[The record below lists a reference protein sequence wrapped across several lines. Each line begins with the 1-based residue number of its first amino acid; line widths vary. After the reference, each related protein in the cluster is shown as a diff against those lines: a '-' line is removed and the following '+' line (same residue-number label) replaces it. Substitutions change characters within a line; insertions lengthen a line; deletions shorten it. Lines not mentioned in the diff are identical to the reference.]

1 MSRLGRIWDKKASA
15 RAARHRD
22 REGRERRRAVDDND
36 LIAAMYNV
44 VSEDTRWTEVLD
56 AIKSRLGVASAV
68 FQRLVADRDDLIPV
82 ISFRDTWSTQQ
93 ASRHDAWA
101 NSPLN
106 PRFRRDTEPRG
117 QDEIESDHRCLALS
131 ATDRENLKQGLAT
144 CGLGAGFWLGCR
156 TAPGEHTTMIFH
168 RYPGDGRDMT
178 DADLDFMNLLLP
190 HFRQMS
196 RLLTDLAGFKA
207 RLSVAEAF
215 MDSTSLALVAC
226 DMDLG
231 VHWMNAAAES
241 LISRLPQVV
250 QVNGRLRFR
259 SSDGM
264 ALVRGV
270 IHGQRGD
277 TCRVEGDQPS
287 EVLHLRVLR
296 RDAADKRRWGRDL
309 ALIALCSPSTAPRI
323 DATEVAHLFGLTM
336 AEATLTT
343 HLVGGMTVKKFA
355 AHRGIAEG
363 TARMQLKS
371 ALTKAGVGRQ
381 ADLIRQVCQS
391 LARL

>member
-1 MSRLGRIWDKKASA
+1 M
-15 RAARHRD
+15 
-22 REGRERRRAVDDND
+22 DDND
-36 LIAAMYNV
+36 LIAAMYGA
-44 VSEDTRWTEVLD
+44 VSEETRWTEVLD
-56 AIKSRLGVASAV
+56 AIKLRLGVASAV
-68 FQRLVADRDDLIPV
+68 FQRLVTDRDDLIPL
-82 ISFRDTWSTQQ
+82 ISLRDTWSTQE

-106 PRFRRDTEPRG
+106 PRFRLDTQPSG
-117 QDEIESDHRCLALS
+117 QDEIESDHRCLALT
-131 ATDRENLKQGLAT
+131 ATDRENLKQGLMA
-144 CGLGAGFWLGCR
+144 CGLGAGFWLGYR

-168 RYPGDGRDMT
+168 RYAGDERDMT
-178 DADLDFMNLLLP
+178 DADQHFLNLLLP

-196 RLLTDLAGFKA
+196 RLLTDIAGIKS

-226 DMDLG
+226 DMDLRL
-231 VHWMNAAAES
+231 HWMNAAAES
-241 LISRLPQVV
+241 LVNGLPQVA
-250 QVNGRLRFR
+250 QLNGKLRFR

-264 ALVRGV
+264 AMVRGV

-296 RDAADKRRWGRDL
+296 RDAADKRQWGRNL
-309 ALIALCSPSTAPRI
+309 ALIALCSPGTAPRI
-323 DATEVAHLFGLTM
+323 DASEVAHLFGLTM

-343 HLVGGMTVKKFA
+343 HLVGGMTVKEFA

-381 ADLIRQVCQS
+381 ADLVRQVCQS

>member
-1 MSRLGRIWDKKASA
+1 MN
-15 RAARHRD
+15 
-22 REGRERRRAVDDND
+22 DND
-36 LIAAMYNV
+36 LIAAMYGA
-44 VSEDTRWTEVLD
+44 VSEGARWTEVLD

-68 FQRLVADRDDLIPV
+68 FQRIVADRDELIPV
-82 ISFRDTWSTQQ
+82 ISHRDTWSTKE
-93 ASRHDAWA
+93 AHHHDAWA

-117 QDEIESDHRCLALS
+117 QEEIESDQRCLALS
-131 ATDRENLKQGLAT
+131 AIDREALKHGLAA
-144 CGLGAGFWLGCR
+144 CGLGSGFWLGCR
-156 TAPGEHTTMIFH
+156 TAPSEHTTMIFH
-168 RYPGDGRDMT
+168 RHAGDERDMT
-178 DADLDFMNLLLP
+178 DADLHFMQMLLP
-190 HFRQMS
+190 HFRQLS
-196 RLLTDLAGFKA
+196 RLLTNLGEYEA

-231 VHWMNAAAES
+231 VHWMNAAAER
-241 LISRLPQVV
+241 LVHALPQVE
-250 QVNGRLRFR
+250 QIGGRLRFR

-264 ALVRGV
+264 TVVREV
-270 IHGQRGD
+270 VHGLRGD
-277 TCRVEGDQPS
+277 TCRVEGNQPA

-296 RDAADKRRWGRDL
+296 RDAADKRRWGRNL
-309 ALIALCSPSTAPRI
+309 ALIALCSPGTAPLI
-323 DATEVAHLFGLTM
+323 DAAEVADLFGLTM
-336 AEATLTT
+336 AEAKLTT
-343 HLVGGMTVKKFA
+343 HLVGGMTVKDFA

-381 ADLIRQVCQS
+381 ADLVRQVCQS

>member
-1 MSRLGRIWDKKASA
+1 MN
-15 RAARHRD
+15 
-22 REGRERRRAVDDND
+22 DND
-36 LIAAMYNV
+36 LIAAMYGA
-44 VSEDTRWTEVLD
+44 VSEEARWTEVLD
-56 AIKSRLGVASAV
+56 AIKLRLGVASAV

-82 ISFRDTWSTQQ
+82 ISLRDTWSTQE
-93 ASRHDAWA
+93 APRHDAWA

-106 PRFRRDTEPRG
+106 PRFRRETEPRG
-117 QDEIESDHRCLALS
+117 QDEIESDQRCLALS
-131 ATDRENLKQGLAT
+131 ATDRETLKHGLAA

-156 TAPGEHTTMIFH
+156 TAPGEHATMIFH
-168 RYPGDGRDMT
+168 RHAGDERDMT
-178 DADLDFMNLLLP
+178 DADLHFMNLLMP
-190 HFRQMS
+190 HFRQLS
-196 RLLTDLAGFKA
+196 RLLTSLAGYEA

-231 VHWMNAAAES
+231 VHWMNAAAER
-241 LISRLPQVV
+241 LVHALPQVE
-250 QVNGRLRFR
+250 QVGGRLRFR

-264 ALVRGV
+264 AVVREV

-277 TCRVEGDQPS
+277 TCRVEGDEPA

-296 RDAADKRRWGRDL
+296 RDAADKRRWGRNL
-309 ALIALCSPSTAPRI
+309 ALIALCSPGTAPRI
-323 DATEVAHLFGLTM
+323 NAAEVADLFGLTM

-343 HLVGGMTVKKFA
+343 HLVGGMTVKDFA

-381 ADLIRQVCQS
+381 ADLVRQVCQS

>member
-1 MSRLGRIWDKKASA
+1 M
-15 RAARHRD
+15 
-22 REGRERRRAVDDND
+22 DDND
-36 LIAAMYNV
+36 LIAALYGT

-56 AIKSRLGVASAV
+56 ALKSRLGVASAV

-82 ISFRDTWSTQQ
+82 ISLRDTWSTQE
-93 ASRHDAWA
+93 ATRHDAWA

-117 QDEIESDHRCLALS
+117 QDEIESDHRCLAFS
-131 ATDRENLKQGLAT
+131 ATDRENLKQGLAA

-178 DADLDFMNLLLP
+178 DADLHFMNLLLP

-196 RLLTDLAGFKA
+196 RLLTDVAGIKA

-241 LISRLPQVV
+241 LVNGLPQVA
-250 QVNGRLRFR
+250 QLNGRLRFR
-259 SSDGM
+259 SNDGM
-264 ALVRGV
+264 SMVRGV

-296 RDAADKRRWGRDL
+296 RDAADKRRWGRNL
-309 ALIALCSPSTAPRI
+309 ALIALCSPGTAPRI

-343 HLVGGMTVKKFA
+343 HLVGGMTVKEFA

-381 ADLIRQVCQS
+381 ADLVRQVCQS